1 MSDIIF
7 LNDKYEKLHI
17 CIFYLNQNNYIIFIM
32 SILNIHHIR
41 KYL

>member
-7 LNDKYEKLHI
+7 LIDEYEKFHI
-17 CIFYLNQNNYIIFIM
+17 CIFYLNQNNYIIFI
-32 SILNIHHIR
+32 ILNIYF